1 MIRIVILFV
10 AFLLA
15 TKGKKR
21 LVAWRTLRR
30 ACLQRVKAK

>member
-1 MIRIVILFV
+1 MIRICILLA

-15 TKGKKR
+15 AKGKPR